1 MPAHYHYPTSTY
13 SRTDRS
19 NVALGNQACNH
30 SAMGRRWMK
39 FLVLALTV
47 SHLSHQLLCIGF
59 LGTSNLGDAQI
70 RSRKIVRAASPVAD
84 GLGVASAVASLTDF
98 FFWCLDYYK
107 KNLKLVAALEQ
118 FGDVD
123 NHANRLFQQIKESR
137 SVIVPSLQGL
147 PKQPIRDTK
156 FTALMREILRD
167 TKTAGISAVYAEPGV
182 GKSVA
187 VAVAIQAEYSKSAAT
202 TALLQGNFEKTLED
216 FFRVC
221 DAKRANDVAWRL
233 FSLLRASNKRLHIIF
248 DNTFDN
254 GVDKTGKLM
263 DLARAAFAH
272 GHHIIAITQ
281 FKKSAEEIADLN
293 GERTRLAPQQQQD
306 DRTYRWSRRQAQN
319 YLETMEEEVVSPN
332 EPKEREE
339 FIGKVLNDTQ
349 IPDDVGLWRPV
360 AINEYMNTGRKPK
373 APQRAPG
380 AKLRYWE
387 LVVDVCGWLSTCSP
401 SVGDLAILAL
411 ISTSV
416 LETSSE
422 WDHPARHISACLG
435 ATTGEGLCPET
446 MRDTVVCILFFFVNA
461 HPKWRVQNFLH
472 F

>member
-1 MPAHYHYPTSTY
+1 M
-13 SRTDRS
+13 
-19 NVALGNQACNH
+19 
-30 SAMGRRWMK
+30 
-39 FLVLALTV
+39 
-47 SHLSHQLLCIGF
+47 
-59 LGTSNLGDAQI
+59 
-70 RSRKIVRAASPVAD
+70 
-84 GLGVASAVASLTDF
+84 
-98 FFWCLDYYK
+98 
-107 KNLKLVAALEQ
+107 EQ

-422 WDHPARHISACLG
+422 
-435 ATTGEGLCPET
+435 
-446 MRDTVVCILFFFVNA
+446 
-461 HPKWRVQNFLH
+461 
-472 F
+472 